1 MDLLQLYQIYYRN
14 LLGQVILFINFM
26 LNLNDIVA
34 TTCDVHAGLGLKF
47 GVVTKVH
54 PHVKNNLQVASGR

>member
-1 MDLLQLYQIYYRN
+1 MDLLQLYQVYYRN
-14 LLGQVILFINFM
+14 LQGQVILFINFM
-26 LNLNDIVA
+26 LNLNEFFA

-47 GVVTKVH
+47 GVTKVL